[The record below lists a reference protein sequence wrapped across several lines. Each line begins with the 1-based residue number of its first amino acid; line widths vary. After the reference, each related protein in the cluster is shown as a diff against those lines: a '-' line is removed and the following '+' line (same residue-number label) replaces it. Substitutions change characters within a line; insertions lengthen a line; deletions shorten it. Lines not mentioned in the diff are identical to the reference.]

1 MLEELIFPS
10 FSSSGTIKVE
20 ASSKNGSLSKSSI
33 KKKKKKFTQCSLKV
47 SFQGQE
53 NPKKYKNPNKMQGK
67 IWDFS

>member
-33 KKKKKKFTQCSLKV
+33 KKKKKNVYSMFTK
-47 SFQGQE
+47 
-53 NPKKYKNPNKMQGK
+53 GK
-67 IWDFS
+67 LSRSGES

>member
-33 KKKKKKFTQCSLKV
+33 KKKKKSSLNV
-47 SFQGQE
+47 H
-53 NPKKYKNPNKMQGK
+53 
-67 IWDFS
+67 